1 MATDTGAEADIVAAG
16 VDGGRWRRLWITHVT
31 DVITATDADSDQV
44 RANRPAE
51 SNRQAFVVLV
61 VTALALIS
69 NEFLTRDPGWVT
81 TPLEWLGLDEAA
93 AGLVDS
99 FRTDQLGR
107 LTFWG
112 TVQIVTYVAPAALV
126 IRYVLR
132 GRLSDYGLGIRGTG
146 RHAWIYGVLLAI
158 SIPGI
163 VFAASS
169 PAFLAKYPFLD
180 PIVGQPLFPDMAI
193 WWVVYAAQ
201 FVALEFFF
209 RGFMVHG
216 LKARLGYAAVFVMA
230 VPYAMIH
237 FQKPMLEATMAIA
250 GGVVLG
256 TLSLGTRSIWWGAA
270 LHIAIAGTMD
280 VLALQ
285 AKGFL

>member
-1 MATDTGAEADIVAAG
+1 MATDIGSEPA
-16 VDGGRWRRLWITHVT
+16 VDEGRLRRFWRTHVT
-31 DVITATDADSDQV
+31 EVIVATDAASDEV
-44 RANRPAE
+44 RSSRPE
-51 SNRQAFVVLV
+51 DSNRQVFVVLV

-81 TPLEWLGLDEAA
+81 TPLGWLGLTDLAA
-93 AGLVDS
+93 SLTDS
-99 FRTDQLGR
+99 FRSDQLGR
-107 LTFWG
+107 LIFWG
-112 TVQIVTYVAPAALV
+112 TVQIVTYVVPAALV
-126 IRYVLR
+126 IRYVLQ
-132 GRLSDYGLGIRGTG
+132 GRLRDYGLGIRGTG
-146 RHAWIYGVLLAI
+146 RHVWIYGVLLAI
-158 SIPGI
+158 SVPGI
-163 VFAASS
+163 IFAASS

-180 PIVGQPLFPDMAI
+180 PIVGQPLFPEMAI

-216 LKARLGYAAVFVMA
+216 LKGRLGYAAVFVMA